1 MDSFQSIDKD
11 DQRAE
16 EIGEFKGVFLGQ
28 SYVDAAEE
36 ELGSE
41 ISIVSQRVATRKSE
55 SHKVRFSDKL
65 FHVE

>member
-11 DQRAE
+11 DQGAE

-36 ELGSE
+36 LGSE

-55 SHKVRFSDKL
+55 SQKVRFSDKL
-65 FHVE
+65 FHGE